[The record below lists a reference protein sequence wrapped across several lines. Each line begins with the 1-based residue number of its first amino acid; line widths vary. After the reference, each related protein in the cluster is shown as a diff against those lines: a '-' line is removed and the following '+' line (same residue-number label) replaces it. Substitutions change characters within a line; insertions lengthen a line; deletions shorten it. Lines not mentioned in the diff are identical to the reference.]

1 MASFGD
7 RKVINPFKPLINQ
20 LPKGL
25 QNRTFLVGLLFLLW
39 MLFFD
44 KASIWTQYR
53 LTRTLN
59 RLQSDK
65 VFYQNKL
72 KEVELQR
79 LDMQNNSEKFARE
92 RYFMKASDEDVFVIE
107 KSDK

>member
-1 MASFGD
+1 MALGD
-7 RKVINPFKPLINQ
+7 RKLLNPFKPLMKQ
-20 LPKGL
+20 LPQGL
-25 QNRTFLVGLLFLLW
+25 QNRAFLVGLLFLLW

-44 KASIWTQYR
+44 KASIITQYR
-53 LTRTLN
+53 LTRTLR

-72 KEVELQR
+72 REVELQR

-92 RYFMKASDEDVFVIE
+92 RYYMKANDEDVFIIE
-107 KSDK
+107 KGK

>member
-1 MASFGD
+1 MAIGD
-7 RKVINPFKPLINQ
+7 RKLLNPFKPLIKQ
-20 LPKGL
+20 LPQGL
-25 QNRTFLVGLLFLLW
+25 QNRAFLVGLLFLLW

-44 KASIWTQYR
+44 KASVYTQYR
-53 LTRTLN
+53 LTRTLK

-79 LDMQNNSEKFARE
+79 LDMENNSEKFARE
-92 RYFMKASDEDVFVIE
+92 RYYMKANDEDVFIIE
-107 KSDK
+107 KGK

>member
-1 MASFGD
+1 MAIGD
-7 RKVINPFKPLINQ
+7 RKLLNPFKPLMKQ
-20 LPKGL
+20 LPQGL
-25 QNRTFLVGLLFLLW
+25 QNRAFLVGLLFLLW

-44 KASIWTQYR
+44 KASIITQYR
-53 LTRTLN
+53 LTRTLK

-72 KEVELQR
+72 REVELQR

-92 RYFMKASDEDVFVIE
+92 RYYMKANDEDVFIIE
-107 KSDK
+107 KGK

>member
-1 MASFGD
+1 MAIGD
-7 RKVINPFKPLINQ
+7 RKLLNPLKPLINQ

-25 QNRTFLVGLLFLLW
+25 QNRAFLAGLVFLTW

-53 LTRTLN
+53 LTKTVN
-59 RLQSDK
+59 RLHSDRI
-65 VFYQNKL
+65 FYQTKL

-92 RYFMKASDEDVFVIE
+92 RYFMKANDEDVFIIE
-107 KSDK
+107 KK

>member
-1 MASFGD
+1 MALGD
-7 RKVINPFKPLINQ
+7 RKLLNPFKPLMKQ

-25 QNRTFLVGLLFLLW
+25 QNRAFLVGLLFLLW

-44 KASIWTQYR
+44 KASIITQFR
-53 LTRTLN
+53 LTRTLR

-65 VFYQNKL
+65 IFYQNKL

-92 RYFMKASDEDVFVIE
+92 RYYMKANDEDVFIIE
-107 KSDK
+107 KGK

>member
-1 MASFGD
+1 MASIGD
-7 RKVINPFKPLINQ
+7 RTFLNPLTPLLKQ
-20 LPKGL
+20 LPKGF
-25 QNRTFLVGLLFLLW
+25 QNRAFLVGFVFLLW

-59 RLQSDK
+59 RLKGDK

-92 RYFMKASDEDVFVIE
+92 RYFMKANDEDVFIIE
-107 KSDK
+107 KEK

>member
-1 MASFGD
+1 MAIGE
-7 RKVINPFKPLINQ
+7 RKVLNPFTPLIKQ

-25 QNRTFLVGLLFLLW
+25 QNRAFLVGLVFLLW

-44 KASIWTQYR
+44 KASIYTQFR
-53 LTRTLN
+53 LTRTVN

-79 LDMQNNSEKFARE
+79 LDMENNSEKFARE
-92 RYFMKASDEDVFVIE
+92 RYFMKANDEDVFIIE
-107 KSDK
+107 KEK